1 VNEITPASIA
11 VLQLGRL
18 GDMILT
24 TPLFDA
30 LKRLFPE
37 AHLTVIADEA
47 TEMIVEHHQAV
58 DTVLQFRRGFLLMP
72 GMVRRLFQSRYD
84 LYVDPKDHRSTTSRF
99 IAELVRAE
107 RKMVHPSN
115 IGSDRSAI
123 PLPHVDLP
131 GHYTDLMLAPLQRL
145 APGNSFSRRPSIHIP
160 AKTLAKIDERINPG
174 DAGMVTVNISAGH
187 SSRYWEPE
195 KWEHLIASI
204 STHHNVGVISSPA
217 DRALA
222 DDICTTRSR
231 TRTVTTSSIL
241 EAAAVVAR
249 SVAVVSP
256 DTSIIH
262 LASAFNKPT
271 VGLYP
276 PIEWNAARF
285 APLADRYR
293 IVMAPGD
300 GSVADIEVEPVV
312 NAVNEVLRK

>member
-11 VLQLGRL
+11 LLQLGRL

-30 LKRLFPE
+30 LKRVYPDTQ
-37 AHLTVIADEA
+37 LTVIADEA
-47 TEMIVEHHQAV
+47 TEIIVENHPSV
-58 DTVLQFRRGFLLMP
+58 DTVIQFRRGFLLMP
-72 GMVRRLFQSRYD
+72 GMVRRLFQKRYD
-84 LYVDPKDHRSTTSRF
+84 LYIDPKDHRSTTSRF

-123 PLPHVDLP
+123 PLPPIESPV
-131 GHYTDLMLAPLQRL
+131 HYTDLMLAPLRHL
-145 APGNSFSRRPSIHIP
+145 APGKAFARRPSIHIP
-160 AKTLAKIDERINPG
+160 PKILAKIDERINPG

-187 SSRYWEPE
+187 SSRYWEPK
-195 KWEHLIASI
+195 KWEQLIASI
-204 STHHNVGVISSPA
+204 SAHHNIGVISSPA

-231 TRTVTTSSIL
+231 TRTVPTTSIL

-276 PIEWNAARF
+276 PIEWNAVRF
-285 APLADRYR
+285 APLSERHR
-293 IVMAPGD
+293 VVMAPTD
-300 GSVADIEVEPVV
+300 GSVADIEVEQVV
-312 NAVNEVLRK
+312 TAVNEVLRK

>member
-1 VNEITPASIA
+1 VNQITPASIA

-30 LKRLFPE
+30 LKRLYPDTQ
-37 AHLTVIADEA
+37 LTVIADEA
-47 TEMIVEHHQAV
+47 TEIIVDNHPSV
-58 DTVLQFRRGFLLMP
+58 DTVLPFRRGFLLMP
-72 GMVRRLFQSRYD
+72 RMVRRLFQNRYD
-84 LYVDPKDHRSTTSRF
+84 LYIDPKDHRSTTSRF

-123 PLPHVDLP
+123 PFPQVESSI
-131 GHYTDLMLAPLQRL
+131 HYTDLMLAPMHQL
-145 APGNSFSRRPSIHIP
+145 APGRLFARRPSIHIP
-160 AKTLAKIDERINPG
+160 AKTLAMIDDRINPG

-187 SSRYWEPE
+187 SSRYWEPG
-195 KWEHLIASI
+195 KWEELISGI
-204 STHHNVGVISSPA
+204 SAHHNVSVISSPA

-222 DDICTTRSR
+222 DEICTTRSG
-231 TRTVTTSSIL
+231 TRTVPTSSIL

-285 APLADRYR
+285 APLADRHR
-293 IVMAPGD
+293 IVMAPG
-300 GSVADIEVEPVV
+300 GGPVAEIEVDQVES
-312 NAVNEVLRK
+312 ALNEVLEK